1 MLFDKQLE
9 LEPNSYPWTYEFI
22 DRVWAGFWT
31 PNEFDFKSDYAQFKK
46 EMSEPEKQMV
56 VRALSAIAQVE
67 IDVKRFW
74 GQLGD
79 KFPQPSI
86 AEVGFVMASIEV
98 THSRAYKKLL
108 DKLFMKRVFKE
119 NLQQPELKGRVEYLR
134 KHLSKFSPDDRKQI
148 IYSLILFT
156 LFTENVSLFS
166 QFYIILYLNR
176 FKNILKDTA
185 QQIAY
190 TRNEESLHAQL
201 GIKLI
206 TTLQSEYPELFDDEL
221 KNTIIKAVDAAIEA
235 EDKITD
241 WMLGNFSEDKL
252 NPDVLKTFIRKRINE
267 SLNQINIDYQVPT
280 DPVLEDKTM
289 WFDEELIGNNKV
301 DFFHA
306 KPVSYVRSTKSFDP
320 DDLFAD

>member
-1 MLFDKQLE
+1 MLFDKQVE
-9 LEPNSYPWTYEFI
+9 LEPNNYPWSYDFI
-22 DRVWAGFWT
+22 DKIWAGFWT

-56 VRALSAIAQVE
+56 VKALSAIAQVE

-74 GQLGD
+74 GKIGD
-79 KFPQPSI
+79 LFPQPSI
-86 AEVGFVMASIEV
+86 AEVGYVMASIEV

-134 KHLSKFSPDDRKQI
+134 KHLNKFSENDKKQI

-166 QFYIILYLNR
+166 QFYIILYLKH
-176 FKNILKDTA
+176 FKNILKDTG

-206 TTLQSEYPELFDDEL
+206 TTLQQEYPDLFDSDL
-221 KNTIIKAVDAAIEA
+221 NDTIIKAVDAAVES
-235 EDKITD
+235 EDHIID
-241 WMLGNFSEDKL
+241 WMLGDFNEELL
-252 NPDVLKTFIRKRINE
+252 NPAILKTFIRSRINE
-267 SLNQINIDYQVPT
+267 SLVQINIDYQLPT
-280 DPVLEDKTM
+280 DPVLEDKTE
-289 WFDEELIGNNKV
+289 WFNEELIGENKV
-301 DFFHA
+301 DFFA
-306 KPVSYVRSTKSFDP
+306 SKPVNYVKSTKAFDAE
-320 DDLFAD
+320 DWFN